1 MRKPY
6 RERAEDRDRKRYEG
20 MKKIGKFV
28 MCFFLFE
35 VACVLFLAWSLLWD
49 SWLELFIFV
58 LAMLLPL
65 TLGINFGMWAVAS
78 GKARNITRDAAEN
91 QRVLV
96 KFAGNGKG
104 ARTGYGG

>member
-6 RERAEDRDRKRYEG
+6 RERAEERDRKRFEG
-20 MKKIGKFV
+20 MKKTGKYLV
-28 MCFFLFE
+28 CFFLFE
-35 VACVLFLAWSLLWD
+35 VVYILSLAWSLLWD

-65 TLGINFGMWAVAS
+65 TLGINFGMWVITS
-78 GKARNITRDAAEN
+78 GRAGNIKREAMEN
-91 QRVLV
+91 ERVLV